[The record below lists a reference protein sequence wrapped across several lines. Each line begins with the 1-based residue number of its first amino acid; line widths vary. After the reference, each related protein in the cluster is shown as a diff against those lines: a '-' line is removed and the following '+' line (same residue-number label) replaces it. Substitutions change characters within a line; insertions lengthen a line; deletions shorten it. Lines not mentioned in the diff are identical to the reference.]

1 MKTHTESRVIQRS
14 QNIARYAL
22 GGFMSFAGIAHLTFA
37 RQEFQA
43 QVPDWFPLGED
54 FTVLASGVAEVGLG
68 AALLGFPQ
76 RRRQAGIALAVFYVL
91 IFPGNIAQYAEG
103 TDGFGLD
110 TDGKRL
116 VRLFFQPP
124 LIAAALWAGGI
135 PRRARRNTA
144 RRR

>member
-1 MKTHTESRVIQRS
+1 MKTHTESRAIPRS

-76 RRRQAGIALAVFYVL
+76 RRRQAGMY
-91 IFPGNIAQYAEG
+91 
-103 TDGFGLD
+103 
-110 TDGKRL
+110 
-116 VRLFFQPP
+116 
-124 LIAAALWAGGI
+124 
-135 PRRARRNTA
+135 
-144 RRR
+144 